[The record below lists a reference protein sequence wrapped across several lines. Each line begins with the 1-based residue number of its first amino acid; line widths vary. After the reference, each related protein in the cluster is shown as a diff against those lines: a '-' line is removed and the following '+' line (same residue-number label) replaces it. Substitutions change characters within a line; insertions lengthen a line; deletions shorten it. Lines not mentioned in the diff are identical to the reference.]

1 MRACAASS
9 VPASCQISCYA
20 QRFATL
26 RITQPASV
34 NPLDM
39 ILFGQRLRQ
48 EGEERIGRHQGRAGW
63 RQQSVHPIG
72 DDLGVLAEADDRR
85 LQAGIGTAADIANVT
100 MLVAVGLNGPG
111 RTSDQPAGERFPD
124 V

>member
-1 MRACAASS
+1 M
-9 VPASCQISCYA
+9 
-20 QRFATL
+20 
-26 RITQPASV
+26 

-39 ILFGQRLRQ
+39 ILLGQRFGH

-63 RQQSVHPIG
+63 RQQSVHLIG

-85 LQAGIGTAADIANVT
+85 PQAGIGTAGDIANAAT
-100 MLVAVGLNGPG
+100 LLAVGLNGPG
-111 RTSDQPAGERFPD
+111 RMSNQPVGERFPD